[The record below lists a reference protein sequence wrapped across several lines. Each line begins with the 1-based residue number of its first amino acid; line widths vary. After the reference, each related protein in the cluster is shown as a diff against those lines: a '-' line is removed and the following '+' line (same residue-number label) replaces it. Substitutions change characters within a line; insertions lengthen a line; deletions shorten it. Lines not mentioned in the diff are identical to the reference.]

1 MTDLSRRD
9 VLASAAGTAALG
21 LTGSLAFLPPAF
33 AADLREKGFYS
44 YSIGDIEIISL
55 YEGIWEK
62 AHDPNFAVGGSVD
75 DAKAALRASGLSDA
89 FVPIEFAFTVVKTGG
104 KTILIDAGTGGH
116 FDQIGGKGAASMAAA
131 GLSVDDIDTVLVSHF
146 HPDHIY
152 GLMEKETNAQIFPN
166 AEIMVGE
173 EEYAYWTDPA
183 VVATLPERRQASAKR
198 VQETFPT
205 WPNIAQYQAD
215 SDLVPGIRSVAT
227 PGHTPGHMA
236 FHLASGDVE
245 LMILGDLLIV
255 PALFLTHLDWQLA
268 FDADR
273 DQASE
278 TRKAMVDRVVSDGIT
293 IAGYHFGFPNSGKI
307 EKDGDGYVFVPV
319 SV

>member
-1 MTDLSRRD
+1 
-9 VLASAAGTAALG
+9 
-21 LTGSLAFLPPAF
+21 
-33 AADLREKGFYS
+33 
-44 YSIGDIEIISL
+44 
-55 YEGIWEK
+55 
-62 AHDPNFAVGGSVD
+62 
-75 DAKAALRASGLSDA
+75 
-89 FVPIEFAFTVVKTGG
+89 
-104 KTILIDAGTGGH
+104 
-116 FDQIGGKGAASMAAA
+116 MAAA

-236 FHLASGDVE
+236 FHLVSGDEE